1 VPVVNNELYEMWL
14 PVAFVVELALERP
27 LAWALVAAH
36 LYLFL
41 PNLRLRTAVT
51 LRVLEPSP

>member
-1 VPVVNNELYEMWL
+1 
-14 PVAFVVELALERP
+14 
-27 LAWALVAAH
+27 VAAH